1 MQAASSFALG
11 VSLDYLGGQGKT
23 KATGFLRSSEA
34 LVLNTAAR
42 PRIWRTDMLMKQGP
56 YSTSR
61 DPEMSQD
68 ILGLISNCLSNPPHK
83 LTSVYI

>member
-42 PRIWRTDMLMKQGP
+42 PQHLEDRYADEAGSLF
-56 YSTSR
+56 
-61 DPEMSQD
+61 
-68 ILGLISNCLSNPPHK
+68 H
-83 LTSVYI
+83 